1 MQVGIV
7 ACLGMKKA
15 SGRSAVKPQKDL
27 PETVLSRRGCLRAR
41 TKRSFSQCQTIV
53 KMKPTEQARRN
64 EEVGVGFTSNG
75 VTVEKIWK
83 FFCQGPICNENIFN
97 QGPEQKM

>member
-7 ACLGMKKA
+7 ACLGMKNT

-41 TKRSFSQCQTIV
+41 AKRSFSQCENIM
-53 KMKPTEQARRN
+53 KMIPTERARRTEN
-64 EEVGVGFTSNG
+64 VSAGITLFG
-75 VTVEKIWK
+75 VTGKKIRTFK
-83 FFCQGPICNENIFN
+83 AQGLVCKNTSTNRSLVV
-97 QGPEQKM
+97 